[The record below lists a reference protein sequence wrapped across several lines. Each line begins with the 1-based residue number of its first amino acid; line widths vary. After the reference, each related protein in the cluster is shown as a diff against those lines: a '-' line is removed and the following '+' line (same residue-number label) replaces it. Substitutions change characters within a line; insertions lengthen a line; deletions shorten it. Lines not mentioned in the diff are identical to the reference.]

1 VADLACALLFWS
13 ALAVSGGSG
22 VLDMALVN
30 AACAAGILLWAA
42 FMIADEA
49 TIKYAM
55 EQPHELLFVAQLAT
69 LGLMHL
75 PRRFDASARRA
86 ARCHVSPSPPFPPDA
101 GVFST
106 MTGMS
111 APRAARAQVRH
122 RDPAAADVQ
131 SCLVDAYTIDT
142 TDALFEAHRPKVEEE
157 REELKKLRDAGARQA
172 LREAAAAD
180 TELRARAQAFNAR
193 VAMLNSQVAYAQE
206 ARDRFSRTC
215 KGRRYYFEDL
225 TVVRD
230 RLPVE
235 VREAIPKPQ

>member
-1 VADLACALLFWS
+1 MPLQDVLLAATFAFAALP
-13 ALAVSGGSG
+13 
-22 VLDMALVN
+22 
-30 AACAAGILLWAA
+30 AG
-42 FMIADEA
+42 
-49 TIKYAM
+49 
-55 EQPHELLFVAQLAT
+55 
-69 LGLMHL
+69 
-75 PRRFDASARRA
+75 
-86 ARCHVSPSPPFPPDA
+86 A

-111 APRAARAQVRH
+111 APPGGAERKYDIETLR
-122 RDPAAADVQ
+122 PADVQ

-157 REELKKLRDAGARQA
+157 REELKKLRDAARA
-172 LREAAAAD
+172 KPSGEAAAAD

-206 ARDRFSRTC
+206 ARDRFSRNC